1 MDVRTYVRIW
11 VLDVRTYLGVGCTH
25 LHMVGV
31 TKNLT
36 FRNVITSLRN
46 VFTEF
51 CNVNTNHVE
60 GEFFRYNEL

>member
-1 MDVRTYVRIW
+1 MRGT
-11 VLDVRTYLGVGCTH
+11 
-25 LHMVGV
+25 VGV

-51 CNVNTNHVE
+51 RNVNTNRV
-60 GEFFRYNEL
+60 